1 MHGSSISR
9 WTMAY
14 FAASLVFLMS
24 GLALMACGYGL
35 PIGAPGAPETLA
47 VLHVIA
53 VGWLGLLFAGALLQF
68 VPVLAATHLRLPW
81 LAGPALVFLILGVAL
96 LSLGFTALSGRIT
109 LDLEVMPLGGLFLA
123 SGFTMLTV
131 SLATTIIA
139 EKSFDVPGILVLS
152 GLAGL
157 VATALTG
164 GLFAGVIS
172 GLVDLPDVASRL
184 SDLAPFHAA
193 SGVLGWMTITAVGVS
208 YRLFAMFM
216 LAPEVKG
223 GSRRTASTAL
233 CALLFLCAAVTS
245 GLEGTSFS
253 AMSITVA
260 LVTTGVSTVFY
271 VIDVWKMFTARRR
284 KVLELNS
291 VAGLAALGFLVAGL
305 TLLQLAWFT
314 DFRLPFGTAAFYAL
328 GLGWLSGLGLSQ
340 LFKIVPFLAW
350 LETYGPVMGRVAV
363 PRVQDLVNER
373 RARGWFVIF
382 YLSVTVGTGAILA
395 DGELFLQAASLC
407 QCAAV
412 VGLAVEYLRARRLIY
427 ASADTRLPDGAVM
440 PRLFYARTNHQE

>member
-1 MHGSSISR
+1 MHGASISR

-14 FAASLVFLMS
+14 FAASLAFLMS
-24 GLALMACGYGL
+24 GLALMGCGYGL
-35 PIGAPGAPETLA
+35 PIGALGTPETLG

-68 VPVLAATHLRLPW
+68 VPVLAATHLRLRC
-81 LAGPALVFLILGVAL
+81 LAGPALAFLILGLAL

-109 LDLEVMPLGGLFLA
+109 HYLEVMPLGGVFLA

-157 VATALTG
+157 VAMAFTG
-164 GLFAGVIS
+164 SVFAGVLS

-193 SGVLGWMTITAVGVS
+193 SGLLGWMTITAVGVS

-216 LAPEVKG
+216 LVPEVKR
-223 GSRRTASTAL
+223 SSIRTASTAL
-233 CALLFLCAAVTS
+233 CALLFLCAAVAS
-245 GLEGTSFS
+245 GLRGTSVS
-253 AMSITVA
+253 TMSTAVA
-260 LVTTGVSTVFY
+260 LVATGVSTVFY
-271 VIDVWKMFTARRR
+271 VIDVGRMYRARRR
-284 KVLELNS
+284 KALELNS
-291 VAGLAALGFLVAGL
+291 VAGLAALGFLVAGVI
-305 TLLQLAWFT
+305 LLLLAWVS
-314 DFRLPFGTAAFYAL
+314 DFRAPVGTTAFYVL

-340 LFKIVPFLAW
+340 LFKIVPFLTW
-350 LETYGPVMGRVAV
+350 LETYGSVMGRVAV

-373 RARGWFVIF
+373 RATGWFVIF
-382 YLSVTVGTGAILA
+382 YLSVTVGAGAILA
-395 DGELFLQAASLC
+395 DAELFFQAASLC

-412 VGLAVEYLRARRLIY
+412 IGLAMEYVRARRLIY
-427 ASADTRLPDGAVM
+427 APADMRLPDGAVM
-440 PRLFYARTNHQE
+440 PRLFYAKTNHQE

>member
-1 MHGSSISR
+1 MHGASISR

-14 FAASLVFLMS
+14 FAASLAFLMS
-24 GLALMACGYGL
+24 GLVLMGCGYGL
-35 PIGAPGAPETLA
+35 PIGALGTPETLA

-81 LAGPALVFLILGVAL
+81 LAGPALVLLILGLAV

-109 LDLEVMPLGGLFLA
+109 LHLEVMPLGGVFLS

-164 GLFAGVIS
+164 SVFAGVLS
-172 GLVDLPDVASRL
+172 GLVDFPDVALRL

-193 SGVLGWMTITAVGVS
+193 SGLLGWMTITAVGVS
-208 YRLFAMFM
+208 YRLFAMFL

-223 GSRRTASTAL
+223 SSRRTVSTAL
-233 CALLFLCAAVTS
+233 CALLFLCAAVAS
-245 GLEGTSFS
+245 GLHGTSFS
-253 AMSITVA
+253 AMSTAVA
-260 LVTTGVSTVFY
+260 VLATGVSTVFY
-271 VIDVWKMFTARRR
+271 VIDVWRMFRARRR

-291 VAGLAALGFLVAGL
+291 VAGLVALGFLVAGVA
-305 TLLQLAWFT
+305 LLQLAWFSGVSI
-314 DFRLPFGTAAFYAL
+314 PVGTAAFYAL
-328 GLGWLSGLGLSQ
+328 ALGWLSGLGLSQ
-340 LFKIVPFLAW
+340 LFKIVPFLTW
-350 LETYGPVMGRVAV
+350 LETYGPVMGRGAV

-382 YLSVTVGTGAILA
+382 YLSVTVGAGAILA
-395 DGELFLQAASLC
+395 DAGLFLQAASLC
-407 QCAAV
+407 QGAAV
-412 VGLAVEYLRARRLIY
+412 IGLAVEYLRARRLIY
-427 ASADTRLPDGAVM
+427 APADVRLPDGAVM
-440 PRLFYARTNHQE
+440 PRLFYAKTNHQE